1 MNRLAVQR
9 VTTTV
14 AAIVMVVAIAAC
26 AGDPTPLPATPTPA
40 PTATL
45 TPAPAATPT
54 PAPTATPTPAP
65 TATTQVLPTATE
77 APPTEPPAPTVAPTQ
92 PASPPTT
99 VPLPPRVAISIDEL
113 EITDETTL
121 SHVIAALS
129 DDEVLCIRDFIG
141 LGAFDV
147 ALSIPLSAL
156 PADIGEIPV
165 ECLSEE
171 NAIGLGVAYLSRD
184 AGGLDAETRSCVR
197 NIVTQTPAVLDVG
210 DPPDNPI
217 EIAVGLFGIQLCLT
231 DEEAATLALGGENEL
246 PPPSALRC
254 LAEQMG
260 GVDALVEALSQGEAD
275 PSTILGLM
283 VAAQACEP

>member
-1 MNRLAVQR
+1 MQR
-9 VTTTV
+9 VTTIV
-14 AAIVMVVAIAAC
+14 AAIAMVVAMAAC
-26 AGDPTPLPATPTPA
+26 GDDPTPLPATP
-40 PTATL
+40 
-45 TPAPAATPT
+45 APAV
-54 PAPTATPTPAP
+54 TATPTPAP
-65 TATTQVLPTATE
+65 TATSVPTPTSTPTPAPTSTTQVPPPATA
-77 APPTEPPAPTVAPTQ
+77 APTVAPTQ
-92 PASPPTT
+92 PATTPTT
-99 VPLPPRVAISIDEL
+99 VPLPPRMAISIDEL

-156 PADIGEIPV
+156 PADIGELPV

-184 AGGLDAETRSCVR
+184 AGGLDAETRNCIKNV
-197 NIVTQTPAVLDVG
+197 VTQTPAVLDVG
-210 DPPDNPI
+210 GPPENPI
-217 EIAVGLFGIQLCLT
+217 EIVAGSFGIQLCLT
-231 DEEAATLALGGENEL
+231 DEEAASLALGGEDEL

-260 GVDALVEALSQGEAD
+260 GLEALVEALSQGEAD
-275 PSTILGLM
+275 PNVILGLM
-283 VAAQACEP
+283 VAAQACEPGPSP

>member
-1 MNRLAVQR
+1 MSRFAVQR
-9 VTTTV
+9 VTTVV
-14 AAIVMVVAIAAC
+14 AAIVVVITMAAC
-26 AGDPTPLPATPTPA
+26 ADDPTPLPETPAPA
-40 PTATL
+40 PTAT
-45 TPAPAATPT
+45 PA

-65 TATTQVLPTATE
+65 TATPAPAPTAT
-77 APPTEPPAPTVAPTQ
+77 PAPSRPRATPAATPT
-92 PASPPTT
+92 S

-129 DDEVLCIRDFIG
+129 DDEVLCMRDHIG

-147 ALSIPLSAL
+147 VLDIPLSAL
-156 PADIGEIPV
+156 PPEIGELPV

-184 AGGLDAETRSCVR
+184 AGGLDTETRSCVKD
-197 NIVTQTPAVLDVG
+197 IVTQTPAVLDVG
-210 DPPDNPI
+210 EPPENPI
-217 EIAVGLFGIQLCLT
+217 EIAAGLFGIQLCLT
-231 DEEAATLALGGENEL
+231 DEEAESLALGGEDEL

-260 GVDALVEALSQGEAD
+260 GLEALLAALSQAEED
-275 PSTILGLM
+275 PSVILGLM
-283 VAAQACEP
+283 VAAQACEPEPNAPASP